1 MYNFIFYCLYS
12 QQKKKGKS
20 DTFARFNGSLVT
32 GLTLAFHLGFII
44 VVARAIYFNTIHYHY
59 WSILDAVPL
68 KIVCFLIMSIPFFY
82 YNKERV
88 ERIKKHYHN
97 EYLSLSALNVFKF
110 ILILILPLLVIIKLS
125 SK

>member
-59 WSILDAVPL
+59 WSLLDAVPY
-68 KIVCFLIMSIPFFY
+68 KIVCFLIMLTPFLY
-82 YNKERV
+82 YNKVRV
-88 ERIKKHYHN
+88 ERIKEHYHN
-97 EYLSLSALNVFKF
+97 EYLSFNILNTLKF
-110 ILILILPLLVIIKLS
+110 ILIFILPLLVIIKLS